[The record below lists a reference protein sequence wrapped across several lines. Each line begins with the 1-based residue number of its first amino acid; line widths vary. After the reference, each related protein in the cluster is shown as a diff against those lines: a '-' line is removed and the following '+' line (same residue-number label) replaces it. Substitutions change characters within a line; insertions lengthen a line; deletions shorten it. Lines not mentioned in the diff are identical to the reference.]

1 MKQRLTMLLAAMLLT
16 VGTALAQTKVNGT
29 VTSQEDGEPVI
40 GASVLV
46 VGTQVGTVTDANG
59 KFTLT
64 CPEGKNTLR
73 ITYVGMEP
81 LEVSARPNMRIVLT
95 GDQKALD
102 EVVVVAYGT
111 QKKASFTGSAA
122 MVGFAEL
129 DQHVT
134 TNVANALAGSVP
146 GLQIRGGNNAPGDS
160 ENGKINIRG
169 IASMYAN
176 TDPLIIVDGA
186 PYETSLSNISQE
198 DIESISVLK
207 DAASA
212 ALYGARGAA
221 GVILITT
228 KKGNKQAP
236 KVNVNIRWGANSRAV
251 QEYDKITN
259 PAQYYELAYAGLNN
273 YYLDLGNSATDAN
286 HLANSHLIEALGYQ
300 IYTIPDGQYL
310 IGLDGKLNPN
320 AKLGYAQTYNGETY
334 WYQPD
339 DWTDA
344 AYKTGFRQE
353 YEANM
358 SGGTDKSDYF
368 ISAGYLSEDG
378 IIDNSSY
385 KRFTARMKANYDIT
399 KWLRVGANVGY
410 VHSNTVSNP
419 NNDEYQLGSTNL
431 SYYTSRIA
439 PIYPIYVRVLDENGN
454 PIIRT
459 DANGNP
465 QYDYGRPGTDY
476 PNPRAFLQTGNP
488 LGSNRYNDLNIG
500 RNQLNGTGTVD
511 VKFTDW
517 LRFTSTNTIT
527 WNHVNYSKYD
537 SQLYGPKV
545 SVNGEIDK
553 QQSDFYYQNY
563 VQTLNFAKTFGLHT
577 LTATLGHEWY
587 DRKTTYL
594 TATAQGLFTPDVK
607 EINAAANNQYKSGSY
622 TSEYNVEGYF
632 GRLLYNYDE
641 KYFADA
647 SFRRDASSR
656 FAKNNRWGSFWSV
669 GAGWLINKE
678 KFFKADWVNQLKLKV
693 SLGQTGNDGLPFDW
707 SFTDVYTLSSSSTT
721 QMTPSFYR
729 IGNEN
734 ITWETTTA
742 LNIGVD
748 FGLFNNRLTGTLE
761 YYNKKTTDLLFWV
774 SVPESFGARGYY
786 GNIGDKRSTGIELT
800 LNADIIRS
808 KKFNWSVNF
817 NIAHNKEKIL
827 KLPENKI
834 KVNGGFAET
843 WIPVSSGATSG
854 SVQMWY
860 AEGGSLYCPFVY
872 AYAGVNENGEAL
884 YYYDRSLTSALDP
897 ETGKPYMDADGNPL
911 NSSATMSLDD
921 DGNEVWTLTNNTA
934 KAGSEKYG
942 TTTKIGEA
950 TRYAGKSM
958 LPKAYGGFG
967 TTFSAYG
974 FDVSLNF
981 DYQLG
986 GKIYDRQYA
995 SLMSNWVDN
1004 GDAGSAFHVDLL
1016 NSWTPTNTSSNIP
1029 RFQYADNYTV
1039 ATCDRFLVSAS
1050 YLNFQSFSV
1059 GYTLPKTLTSK
1070 ISLDKIRVYVTGE
1083 NLCFWSKRKGLD
1095 PRYDYGSTEALT
1107 PYSLMRTIMG
1117 GIQVSF

>member
-1 MKQRLTMLLAAMLLT
+1 MKERLTMLLACLFLT
-16 VGTALAQTKVNGT
+16 VGMAMAQTKVNGT
-29 VTSQEDGEPVI
+29 VTSQEDGQPVI

-46 VGTQVGTVTDANG
+46 VGTQIGTVTDANG
-59 KFTLT
+59 KFSLT

-95 GDQKALD
+95 GDQTALD
-102 EVVVVAYGT
+102 EVLVVAYGT
-111 QKKASFTGSAA
+111 QKKSSFTGSAA
-122 MVGFAEL
+122 MVGAAQL

-146 GLQIRGGNNAPGDS
+146 GLQIRGGSGAPGGS
-160 ENGKINIRG
+160 QGKINIRG

-186 PYETSLSNISQE
+186 PYSASLSNISQE
-198 DIESISVLK
+198 DIESVSVLK

-236 KVNVNIRWGANSRAV
+236 KVNVNMRWGANSRAV
-251 QEYDKITN
+251 QEYDKISD
-259 PAQYYELAYAGLNN
+259 PGKYYEMAYAGLYN
-273 YYLDLGNSATDAN
+273 YYFYGQGYSAADAN
-286 HLANSHLIEALGYQ
+286 SEANKHMINNALGYQ
-300 IYTIPDGQYL
+300 VFTVPDGQQI

-320 AKLGYAQTYNGETY
+320 ATLGFAQKSSLSDETY

-339 DWTDA
+339 DWNDA

-353 YEANM
+353 YEANV

-368 ISAGYLSEDG
+368 ISAGYLNEDG
-378 IIDNSSY
+378 IIDNSSFE
-385 KRFTARMKANYDIT
+385 RFTARIKANYDLT
-399 KWLRVGANVGY
+399 NWLRIGANVGY
-410 VHSNTVSNP
+410 VHSNTISNP

-431 SYYTSRIA
+431 SYYTSRIGA
-439 PIYPIYVRVLDENGN
+439 IYPIYVRVLDANGN
-454 PIIRT
+454 PVIRT

-476 PNPRAFLQTGNP
+476 PDARAFLQTGNP
-488 LGSNRYNDLNIG
+488 LGSNRYNDLNQVG
-500 RNQLNGTGTVD
+500 NQLNGTGIVD

-517 LRFTSTNTIT
+517 LRFNATSTIT
-527 WNHVNYSKYD
+527 WGHTNYSKYD

-545 SVNGEIDK
+545 SVNGEIAK
-553 QQSDFYYQNY
+553 YQNDTY
-563 VQTLNFAKTFGLHT
+563 RQNHVQTLNFAKSFGLNT
-577 LTATLGHEWY
+577 VTATVGHEWY
-587 DRKTTYL
+587 DQKYTYL
-594 TATAQGLFTPDVK
+594 TATGQGLFTPAVK
-607 EINAAANNQYKSGSY
+607 EINAAANQQYKSGSY

-632 GRLLYNYDE
+632 GRVLYNYDE

-656 FAKNNRWGSFWSV
+656 FAKENRWGSFWSV

-678 KFFKADWVNQLKLKV
+678 QFFKADWVDQLKLKV
-693 SLGQTGNDGLPFDW
+693 SIGQTGNDGLPFNW
-707 SFTDVYTLSSSSTT
+707 SFTDIYTLSSSSAT
-721 QMTPSFYR
+721 QMTPSFSR
-729 IGNEN
+729 IGNKD

-748 FGLFNNRLTGTLE
+748 FALFKNRLTGTLE
-761 YYNKKTTDLLFWV
+761 YYNKKTTDLLFWF
-774 SVPESFGARGYY
+774 SVPESFGATGYY
-786 GNIGDKRSTGIELT
+786 SNIGDKRSTGVELT
-800 LNADIIRS
+800 LSADIIRT
-808 KKFNWSVNF
+808 KDINWNVTF

-843 WIPVSSGATSG
+843 WVPWSSGASNG

-860 AEGGSLYCPFVY
+860 EEGGSLFQPFTY
-872 AYAGVNENGEAL
+872 AYAGTNDQGEAL
-884 YYYDRSLTSALDP
+884 YWYDEDLSPLG
-897 ETGKPYMDADGNPL
+897 GKVA
-911 NSSATMSLDD
+911 A
-921 DGNEVWTLTNNTA
+921 NNTA
-934 KAGSEKYG
+934 KAGSKKSG
-942 TTTKIGEA
+942 TTTNIGEA
-950 TRYAGKSM
+950 TRYSGKSM
-958 LPKAYGGFG
+958 LPDAFGGFG
-967 TTFSAYG
+967 TTLTAYG
-974 FDVSLNF
+974 FDMSMNF
-981 DYQLG
+981 DYQIG

-995 SLMSNWVDN
+995 ALMSNWTDN

-1016 NSWTPTNTSSNIP
+1016 NSWTPNNTSTIVP
-1029 RFQYADNYTV
+1029 RFQFGDQYTT
-1039 ATCDRFLVSAS
+1039 ATSDRFLASAA
-1050 YLNFQSFSV
+1050 YLNFQSFTV
-1059 GYTLPKTLTSK
+1059 GYTLPKQLTAK
-1070 ISLDKIRVYVTGE
+1070 INLDKIRVYVTGE
-1083 NLCFWSKRKGLD
+1083 NLCFWSSRKGLD

-1107 PYSLMRTIMG
+1107 PYSLMRTVMG

>member
-1 MKQRLTMLLAAMLLT
+1 MKQKLTMLLACLFLMVGGAM
-16 VGTALAQTKVNGT
+16 AQTKVSGT
-29 VTSQEDGEPVI
+29 VTSQEDGQPVI

-46 VGTQVGTVTDANG
+46 VGTQVGTVTDADG
-59 KFTLT
+59 KFSLT
-64 CPEGKNTLR
+64 VPAGKSTLR

-95 GDQKALD
+95 GDQTALD

-111 QKKASFTGSAA
+111 QKKSSFTGSAA
-122 MVGFAEL
+122 MVGSAEL
-129 DQHVT
+129 DKHVT

-146 GLQIRGGNNAPGDS
+146 GLQIRGGSGAPGAS
-160 ENGKINIRG
+160 QGKINIRG

-186 PYETSLSNISQE
+186 PYEASLSNISQE
-198 DIESISVLK
+198 DIESVSVLK

-228 KKGNKQAP
+228 KKGNKQTP
-236 KVNVNIRWGANSRAV
+236 KVNVNMRWGANSRAV
-251 QEYDKITN
+251 QEYDKISN
-259 PAQYYELAYAGLNN
+259 PAQYYELAYSGLYN
-273 YYLDLGNSATDAN
+273 YYLSLDNSAAEAN
-286 HLANSHLIEALGYQ
+286 VLANQHLLEALGYQ

-310 IGLDGKLNPN
+310 IGTDGKLNPN
-320 AKLGYAQTYNGETY
+320 ATLGYAQKGANGETY

-339 DWTDA
+339 DWNDVA
-344 AYKTGFRQE
+344 FKNGFRQE
-353 YEANM
+353 YEVNM

-368 ISAGYLSEDG
+368 LSAGYLNEDG

-385 KRFTARMKANYDIT
+385 ERFNARMKVNYDLT
-399 KWLRVGANVGY
+399 KWLKVGVNVGY
-410 VHSNTVSNP
+410 THSNTISNP

-439 PIYPIYVRVLDENGN
+439 PIYPIYVRVIDPVTGK
-454 PIIRT
+454 PVIRT
-459 DANGNP
+459 DINGNP

-488 LGSNRYNDLNIG
+488 LGSNQYNDLNTVD
-500 RNQLNGTGTVD
+500 NQLNATGTAD
-511 VKFTDW
+511 IKFTDW
-517 LRFTSTNTIT
+517 LRFNATSTINWGHT
-527 WNHVNYSKYD
+527 NYSKYD

-545 SVNGEIDK
+545 SVNGEIAKNQTDT
-553 QQSDFYYQNY
+553 YRQNH
-563 VQTLNFAKTFGLHT
+563 VQTLNFAKSFDLHT
-577 LTATLGHEWY
+577 ITATLGHEWY
-587 DRKTTYL
+587 DTKTTYL
-594 TATAQGLFTPDVK
+594 TATGQGLFSPDIK
-607 EINAAANNQYKSGSY
+607 EIDAAANQQYKSGSY
-622 TSEYNVEGYF
+622 TREFNVEGYF
-632 GRLLYNYDE
+632 GRILYNYDE

-647 SFRRDASSR
+647 SLRRDATSR
-656 FAKNNRWGSFWSV
+656 FSKDNRWGTFWSF

-678 KFFKADWVNQLKLKV
+678 KFFKADWVDQLKLKV
-693 SLGQTGNDGLPFDW
+693 SLGQTGNEGLPFNW
-707 SFTDVYTLSSSSTT
+707 SFTDIYTLSPSSAT

-729 IGNEN
+729 IGNDD

-742 LNIGVD
+742 LNVGVD
-748 FGLFNNRLTGTLE
+748 FALFKNRLSGSFE
-761 YYNKKTTDLLFWV
+761 VYSKKTTDLLFWV

-786 GNIGDKRSTGIELT
+786 GNIGDKRSTGVELT
-800 LNADIIRS
+800 LNGDIIRN
-808 KKFNWSVNF
+808 KDITWNVNF

-827 KLPENKI
+827 KLPEGKI

-843 WIPVSSGATSG
+843 WIPVTSG
-854 SVQMWY
+854 NTNGLVQMWY
-860 AEGGSLYCPFVY
+860 EEGGSLYCPFVY
-872 AYAGVNENGEAL
+872 AYAGVNEDGEAL
-884 YYYDRSLTSALDP
+884 YYYDAELSPAGGKLDENGDP
-897 ETGKPYMDADGNPL
+897 I
-911 NSSATMSLDD
+911 
-921 DGNEVWTLTNNTA
+921 TNNTA
-934 KAGSEKYG
+934 KAGQNYSG

-950 TRYAGKSM
+950 TRYAGESM

-967 TTFSAYG
+967 TTFTAYG
-974 FDVSLNF
+974 FDVALNF

-995 SLMSNWVDN
+995 ALMSNWVDN

-1016 NSWTPTNTSSNIP
+1016 NSWTPSNIASNIP
-1029 RFQYADNYTV
+1029 RFQFGDNYTV
-1039 ATCDRFLVSAS
+1039 TTCDRFLTSAS

-1059 GYTLPKTLTSK
+1059 GYTLPKK
-1070 ISLDKIRVYVTGE
+1070 ITTQLNLDKIRVYVTGE

-1095 PRYDYGSTEALT
+1095 PRYDYGTTESLT

-1117 GIQVSF
+1117 GIQVAF